1 MKYLLAV
8 LATATVIGAT
18 PVGATPVSAANLI
31 TNGDF
36 STGSLSG
43 WTTTGNIGLAQTP
56 FFGFNSP
63 AWGSHFAVFNAGN
76 SSPNGILLQAITTD
90 IGFEYILNFNYG
102 VNYYDAGRGSL
113 GQSIAAS
120 VVDTTTHN
128 ILASMTVFD
137 NNTALVTSTLR
148 FIAASGSSIVKF
160 TDVGTNDSYNVD
172 GGIDHVSVTAA
183 VPEPASWA
191 LVLVGFGSLG
201 GALRFRRR
209 SAAVLA

>member
-8 LATATVIGAT
+8 LATATVI
-18 PVGATPVSAANLI
+18 GATPVSAANLI

-43 WTTTGNIGLAQTP
+43 WTTTGNVGLAPTP

-63 AWGSHFAVFNAGN
+63 AWGGHFAAFNAGN
-76 SSPNGILLQAITTD
+76 SSPNGVLSQAITTD
-90 IGFEYILNFNYG
+90 VGSVYILGFNYG

-113 GQSIAAS
+113 GQSIVAS
-120 VVDTTTHN
+120 VVDTTTNN
-128 ILASMTVFD
+128 ILASTTVFD

-148 FIAASGSSIVKF
+148 FTAASGSSVVKF

-183 VPEPASWA
+183 LPEPASWA
-191 LVLVGFGSLG
+191 LMLVGFGSLG

-209 SAAVLA
+209 AAAVLA

>member
-1 MKYLLAV
+1 MGEFMKYLL
-8 LATATVIGAT
+8 TVIAAAI
-18 PVGATPVSAANLI
+18 VIGATPVSAANLI

-43 WTTTGNIGLAQTP
+43 WTTTGNIALVQTP

-63 AWGSHFAVFNAGN
+63 AWGDHFAAFNAGN
-76 SSPNGILLQAITTD
+76 SSPNGVLSQAITTD
-90 IGFEYILNFNYG
+90 VGSVYILDFNYG

-113 GQSIAAS
+113 GQSIVAS

-137 NNTALVTSTLR
+137 NNTALVTSTLH
-148 FIAASGSSIVKF
+148 FTAASGSSIVKF

-172 GGIDHVSVTAA
+172 GGIDHVSVIAA
-183 VPEPASWA
+183 LPEPASWA
-191 LVLVGFGSLG
+191 LMLVGFGGLG
-201 GALRFRRR
+201 GALCFRRR
-209 SAAVLA
+209 AAAVSA